1 MRKAL
6 LLVFTLLMLASFS
19 FGIVFA
25 AAQKRIDENGWFQN
39 QNMSALKTNEEGA
52 SEFTLGGSVPTYNR
66 TEIDLNENKL
76 SVFPYYERRLDRF
89 SFD

>member
-25 AAQKRIDENGWFQN
+25 AAQNEFDENGWFQN

-52 SEFTLGGSVPTYNR
+52 SEFTLR
-66 TEIDLNENKL
+66 TIGRK
-76 SVFPYYERRLDRF
+76 SI
-89 SFD
+89 